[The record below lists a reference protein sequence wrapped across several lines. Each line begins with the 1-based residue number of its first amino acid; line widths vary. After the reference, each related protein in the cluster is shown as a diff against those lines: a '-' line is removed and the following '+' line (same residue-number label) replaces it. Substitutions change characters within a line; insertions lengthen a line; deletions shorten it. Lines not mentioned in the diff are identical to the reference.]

1 MTKTNEKSVVATKA
15 RDLEVGQ
22 ELYDFYL
29 DDSGHAKM
37 SKVYVIKKNKT
48 NFYFSYNKYDRTNS
62 HMRLKATGTLPKMW
76 RSSFIEL
83 HYISDD
89 NNFGERWEK
98 QIEQRRYYK
107 DKIDSIKNE
116 IYSRNDVSE
125 LKGLYEMISFY
136 KHTKSNYGIDTCKL

>member
-1 MTKTNEKSVVATKA
+1 MTKTNEESVVATKA
-15 RDLEVGQ
+15 KDLEVGQ

-29 DDSGHAKM
+29 DDNGHAKM

-48 NFYFSYNKYDRTNS
+48 SFYFSYSKYDRTNS
-62 HMRLKATGTLPKMW
+62 YMRLKTTGTLPKMW
-76 RSSFIEL
+76 RPSFIEL
-83 HYISDD
+83 HYISD
-89 NNFGERWEK
+89 NKNFGEKWEE

-116 IYSRNDVSE
+116 IYNRNNVSE

-136 KHTKSNYGIDTCKL
+136 KNTKK